1 MRLRCGFTLVELLVV
16 IAIIGVLVALLLPAV
31 QSARGAARRAQCA
44 SSLRQ
49 LGIATH
55 QYADTHRGDFPLLA
69 YTNRAYTEWERS
81 PDAAPQAD
89 QERVSWIATL
99 AAYAEDV
106 DAIRLCP
113 DDLVRTGG
121 EALTSDE
128 LRGLEAGGGAGV
140 PAGTLRADTSYAMNG
155 YLRYPDRVPAGA
167 PPAIA
172 AELRRRQEGM
182 VGSLFD
188 LAATHQTLLMLESV
202 AADGAAGVF
211 TRSDHTHSE
220 LWFVDAELLDEA
232 ARRERVYG
240 AVTAE
245 VAVDR
250 HPGRVANYLYAD
262 AHVKVISSE
271 TIAAWCAE
279 NFNFA
284 KPPQK

>member
-1 MRLRCGFTLVELLVV
+1 MRSRCAFTLVELLVV
-16 IAIIGVLVALLLPAV
+16 IAIIGALVALLLPAV
-31 QSARGAARRAQCA
+31 QSARAAARRTQCA
-44 SSLRQ
+44 SSMRQ

-69 YTNRAYTEWERS
+69 YTNRAYTEWEQS
-81 PDAAPQAD
+81 PDATPAD
-89 QERVSWIATL
+89 QEEVSWIATL
-99 AAYAEDV
+99 APYAEDV

-113 DDLVRTGG
+113 DDLVRING

-128 LRGLEAGGGAGV
+128 MKAGSGV
-140 PAGTLRADTSYAMNG
+140 PPGMLRADTSYAMNG
-155 YLRYPDRVPAGA
+155 YLRYPDRIAAGA

-172 AELRRRQEGM
+172 KAIRQRQEGM
-182 VGSLFD
+182 VGSLYD
-188 LAATHQTLLMLESV
+188 LAATHQTLMMLESI

-211 TRSDHTHSE
+211 ARADHTHSE
-220 LWFVDAELLDEA
+220 MWFVDAELLDEGE
-232 ARRERVYG
+232 RREQVYG
-240 AVTAE
+240 AVTEE

-262 AHVKVISSE
+262 AHVEVISSE

-284 KPPQK
+284 KPPQH